1 MKIFDYRDKLPFFP
15 AHQSAIFLEQSI
27 HTSLKKKNNLK
38 KINQK
43 AHILEIF
50 RNLKELTETGLNPQ

>member
-15 AHQSAIFLEQSI
+15 VHQSAIFLEQSI
-27 HTSLKKKNNLK
+27 HTPLKKEKQ

-50 RNLKELTETGLNPQ
+50 RDLKEPTETGLNPQ